1 MIELS
6 PLKKRIVA
14 AASSLF
20 FKREGKGGK
29 LKGRE
34 RKRMVKKSQDKRTG
48 KTKYSYRT
56 ESIAFSVAYLVAQA
70 IGKGSREV
78 SIVRNI
84 WNIFR

>member
-6 PLKKRIVA
+6 PFKKRIVA
-14 AASSLF
+14 ASISLSL
-20 FKREGKGGK
+20 KEREGRGIKGEG
-29 LKGRE
+29 
-34 RKRMVKKSQDKRTG
+34 RKRMIKKNQDKRTG

-56 ESIAFSVAYLVAQA
+56 ESIAFSVAYLIAQA